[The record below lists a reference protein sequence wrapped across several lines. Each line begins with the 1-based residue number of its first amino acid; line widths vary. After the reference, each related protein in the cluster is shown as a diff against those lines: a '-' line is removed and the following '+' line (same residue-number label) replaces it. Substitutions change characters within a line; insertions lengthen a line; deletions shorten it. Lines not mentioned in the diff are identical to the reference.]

1 MEHSKYDEFAWNLL
15 LLVELMQNP
24 VLDRIGRA
32 AVRRRDF
39 GKASGKDNKETEK
52 AVKGERQRVLLRDI

>member
-1 MEHSKYDEFAWNLL
+1 MESFTPCGADAE
-15 LLVELMQNP
+15 P

-39 GKASGKDNKETEK
+39 GKASGKDNNKKKTEK
-52 AVKGERQRVLLRDI
+52 AVRREERVLLRDI